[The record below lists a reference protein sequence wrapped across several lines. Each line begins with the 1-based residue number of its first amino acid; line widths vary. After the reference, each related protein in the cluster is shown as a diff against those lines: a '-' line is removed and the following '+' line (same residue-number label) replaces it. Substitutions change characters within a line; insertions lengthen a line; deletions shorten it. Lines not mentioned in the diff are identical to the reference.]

1 MDDNERYLLEI
12 NKDNLKRTIAFAG
25 AYDTKANFVL
35 TVILALTAYLIAEL
49 PTYVD
54 AHAKHPTHS
63 WFALARS
70 CSYWMS
76 WASFSG
82 R

>member
-1 MDDNERYLLEI
+1 MPRDLWLKGKKWTTMNVILEI
-12 NKDNLKRTIAFAG
+12 NKDNLARTIGFAG

-54 AHAKHPTHS
+54 AHAKTS
-63 WFALARS
+63 DS
-70 CSYWMS
+70 
-76 WASFSG
+76 
-82 R
+82 